1 MEAVP
6 LHSTAKCSFCPLHLA
21 HRHNFWAGLAPM
33 TSNEAEPILPKPPA
47 WVPSFSSTLI
57 GEMPSPE
64 AAHTP
69 SMKMSLL
76 YRTEICL
83 FGACTWFCL
92 AGLYRV
98 TLIPPA
104 VTTLLIGSLQSVPLF
119 SLLQVKQPCFL
130 SMMLKLMLM
139 YVWFSPHTT
148 SNLSSD
154 VVCLQR
160 EPQVPQV
167 EGWLLQDRPSLHA
180 SPGCYSAFLTGYIGQ
195 RF

>member
-1 MEAVP
+1 
-6 LHSTAKCSFCPLHLA
+6 
-21 HRHNFWAGLAPM
+21 M

-47 WVPSFSSTLI
+47 LVSSFSSTLI

-64 AAHTP
+64 AAHAP
-69 SMKMSLL
+69 SMEMSLL

-83 FGACTWFCL
+83 FGACTWFRL

-98 TLIPPA
+98 TLVPPA

-130 SMMLKLMLM
+130 SMMPKLMLM
-139 YVWFSPHTT
+139 YVCFSPHST
-148 SNLSSD
+148 SYLSSG

-180 SPGCYSAFLTGYIGQ
+180 RLLLSFSDWLYRSEVLTTPALGSMNLLEGLAELRGTIY
-195 RF
+195 